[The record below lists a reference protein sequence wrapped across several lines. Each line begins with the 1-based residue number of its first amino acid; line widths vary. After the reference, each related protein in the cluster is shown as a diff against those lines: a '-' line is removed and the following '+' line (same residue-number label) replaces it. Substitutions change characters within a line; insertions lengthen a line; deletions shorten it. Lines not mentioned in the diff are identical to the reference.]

1 MNKQPVHVIRFGMI
15 KASIWL
21 NRTRAGERHNVTVM
35 RLFRD
40 GDMWR
45 ESTHFGRDD
54 LPLLSKVIDLA
65 HTWIYQQGS
74 SEPESTGTRFDG
86 SSPTD
91 EQGE

>member
-54 LPLLSKVIDLA
+54 LPLLCKVIDFA
-65 HTWIYQQGS
+65 HTWIYQQGN
-74 SEPESTGTRFDG
+74 SESESTGNRFDV
-86 SSPTD
+86 STPTD
-91 EQGE
+91 EQRE

>member
-45 ESTHFGRDD
+45 KSTHFGRDD
-54 LPLLSKVIDLA
+54 LPLLSKVVDLA
-65 HTWIYQQGS
+65 HTWIYQQS
-74 SEPESTGTRFDG
+74 NSDVESTGMHFSG
-86 SSPTD
+86 STQTD
-91 EQGE
+91 E